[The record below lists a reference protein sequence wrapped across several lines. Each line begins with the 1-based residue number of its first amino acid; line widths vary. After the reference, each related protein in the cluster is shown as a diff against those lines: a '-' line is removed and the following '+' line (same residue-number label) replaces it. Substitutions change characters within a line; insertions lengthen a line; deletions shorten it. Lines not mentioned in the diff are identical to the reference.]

1 METITTKLTIAGI
14 LGVLTLISGVVLSKT
29 GRPLNAV
36 FFNLHKMIAVVMI
49 VLIVISVVQLAK
61 AGETKALIE
70 LIVIGITGVLFVALI
85 ATGGM
90 LSFERVWPALVLKI
104 HQIVPLLSLASA
116 AVTVFLLFRSRA

>member
-1 METITTKLTIAGI
+1 METITTKLIIAGI
-14 LGVLTLISGVVLSKT
+14 LGILTLISGVVLSNT
-29 GRPLNAV
+29 GRPLNSV
-36 FFNLHKMIAVVMI
+36 IFNLHKLIAVAMI

-70 LIVIGITGVLFVALI
+70 LIAIVITGALFLALV

-90 LSFERVWPALVLKI
+90 LSFERQWPALVLKI

-116 AVTVFLLFRSRA
+116 ALTVFLLSRGQA